1 MGMNEDDLLV
11 NLESTLS
18 SALSSEA
25 RGDADAAV
33 ANTAAIK
40 NIQKALTAR
49 ILKRLDDG
57 QPLVG
62 RQKDEGHR
70 GNAAIDQRYGEK
82 TRYHA
87 ICRAS
92 PRERHQDP
100 PEGRRCQRNGQ
111 EMSNISRLSSPESTR
126 RIGCAVPDRHHTNIC

>member
-1 MGMNEDDLLV
+1 MG
-11 NLESTLS
+11 
-18 SALSSEA
+18 
-25 RGDADAAV
+25 
-33 ANTAAIK
+33 
-40 NIQKALTAR
+40 LTAR

-70 GNAAIDQRYGEK
+70 GYAATNQRYGEK

-87 ICRAS
+87 IRRAC

-100 PEGRRCQRNGQ
+100 PKGRRCQRYGK
-111 EMSNISRLSSPESTR
+111 EMSSLQLISNHAPNFVRGSIIIHKLSSCPMDYS
-126 RIGCAVPDRHHTNIC
+126 GKL